1 MAFNANVLVIF
12 SLVLVIISLEVIADP
27 ALPVVLNMNS
37 GITNGVQNVV
47 EMNNKTLQ
55 GRGIGGDGG
64 WRPGKGGG
72 GGPVKGGGGSGRDNK
87 GPGKYKGE
95 KSESLMCSFCSG
107 CPDDE
112 DDKTVCQLLCC
123 S

>member
-1 MAFNANVLVIF
+1 MYLLYLFFEHILYSSLFNI
-12 SLVLVIISLEVIADP
+12 
-27 ALPVVLNMNS
+27 VLNMNS

-55 GRGIGGDGG
+55 GRGIGGGGG
-64 WRPGKGGG
+64 WRPGKDSG

-95 KSESLMCSFCSG
+95 KSELLMCSFCSG

-112 DDKTVCQLLCC
+112 DERTVCQLLCC

>member
-55 GRGIGGDGG
+55 GRGIGGGGG
-64 WRPGKGGG
+64 WRPGKDSG

-95 KSESLMCSFCSG
+95 KSELLMCSFCSG

-112 DDKTVCQLLCC
+112 DERTVCQLLCC